1 MKKFSQ
7 KEFSNEFSNFIHQI
21 EKEQKERKII
31 LKEFKHKN
39 TSSYIPTKF
48 KKVESNNDFSTNNNN
63 LINSNIIKTNIS
75 SYDNNKSTK
84 RNKEIIS
91 TCKRFS
97 YCFPN
102 SINISTNQNDLS
114 NSLINF
120 IKSNEIKREITSKLL
135 PNIISNDKNML
146 NESSFKIKNNSKE
159 ALLKNKNVKRN
170 IKFNLGQKPKMKY
183 SCQNIKNVKY
193 IDKDDKNVINTYKG
207 RKFQKMKTVL
217 HLNKQIDL
225 LKTEAKISKEKGEE
239 NEKNNRRSKKGI
251 QNQKLLYSKKFNNY
265 IFKIYKAVEPKEGKK
280 NKNNNKMPNL
290 RYRNKSPKFCIKDY
304 LNNFN
309 PQKYI
314 QNIKNKIKNSNIGN
328 SKNIK
333 NKLLDKSFDYI
344 EFNVFKNIKFLKK
357 KQDIFEKI
365 IEKNKYILNKNK
377 KELIRRTINEI
388 ILKMHFK
395 HKKLI
400 FKIYYETLLITQF
413 INFQIHIKLTII
425 RHILAES
432 EKDENIYFINL
443 VKHLLYSN
451 DQKDTIQYQLIK
463 NIGEIV
469 SPFIR
474 RATTVDKFIE
484 FNKKDIYYLHFCIKF
499 QLLDGETILK
509 TYDEKQQIK
518 IYSTKYIKTSN
529 IKINEENKSDIES
542 EKEKDKFS
550 SIEERLKKLARRSK
564 RSKKKTFIN
573 RIKLTSSSKIL
584 NLNLTKN
591 IINLRNTEIE
601 DALKYKTSLNLQ
613 NLNELYK
620 KKRSRLND
628 YDDSSDSFEYIKY
641 RNKYTNKNLDLAINS
656 YTNKN
661 LNFDLNTFR
670 SIRNDNDEI
679 HQRDKI
685 LLYEHFIY
693 YTHFSEFDKLIHWL
707 KKSSK
712 YMDLNYKFENGDTL
726 LHLCV
731 RHSVPHFIYKFLIT
745 HGINVNAQNNQGD
758 TVLHLAAKYHKYKTI
773 DFLIKMGASEYIYNK
788 MRKMCW
794 ECL

>member
-84 RNKEIIS
+84 RNKEIIN

-265 IFKIYKAVEPKEGKK
+265 IFKIYKAVDPKIDNKNKK
-280 NKNNNKMPNL
+280 NNYNLKNRNNNKSPN
-290 RYRNKSPKFCIKDY
+290 FCIKDY
-304 LNNFN
+304 LNYFN
-309 PQKYI
+309 PKIYI
-314 QNIKNKIKNSNIGN
+314 HNIKNKIKKGNIGN
-328 SKNIK
+328 SKKVK
-333 NKLLDKSFDYI
+333 NKLLDKCYDYI
-344 EFNVFKNIKFLKK
+344 EYNVYKNIKNYKK

-365 IEKNKYILNKNK
+365 KEKNIHLIAKEK
-377 KELIRRTINEI
+377 KELINMIINEI
-388 ILKMHFK
+388 LFKLNFK
-395 HKKLI
+395 HKNI
-400 FKIYYETLLITQF
+400 FFRMNFETLLISQL
-413 INFQIHIKLTII
+413 IKFQIHIKIAII
-425 RHILAES
+425 RHVLTKS
-432 EKDENIYFINL
+432 EKHENLYFINL
-443 VKHLLYSN
+443 VKHLLYSG
-451 DQKDTIQYQLIK
+451 DQNNNNIKYQFIK
-463 NIGEIV
+463 SIEDIV
-469 SPFIR
+469 SPYMKR
-474 RATTVDKFIE
+474 TTTVEKFIE
-484 FNKKDIYYLHFCIKF
+484 FNKKDIYYSYFCIKF
-499 QLLDGETILK
+499 QLLDCETILK
-509 TYDEKQQIK
+509 SYEEKKIK
-518 IYSTKYIKTSN
+518 LYSTKYIKPTN
-529 IKINEENKSDIES
+529 LNTIKKDKSDPES
-542 EKEKDKFS
+542 EKEKDNFS
-550 SIEERLKKLARRSK
+550 SIEERIKKMTRRSK
-564 RSKKKTFIN
+564 RSRKNTFIN
-573 RIKLTSSSKIL
+573 RIKLTSSSKIV

-591 IINLRNTEIE
+591 IINLRNVNINE
-601 DALKYKTSLNLQ
+601 ALKSKTPLNLKNIN
-613 NLNELYK
+613 NLITKKSKNINE
-620 KKRSRLND
+620 
-628 YDDSSDSFEYIKY
+628 YDDSSDSFEYEKY
-641 RNKYTNKNLDLAINS
+641 RKKYTNKNLVLNS
-656 YTNKN
+656 NS
-661 LNFDLNTFR
+661 
-670 SIRNDNDEI
+670 SIRENNYEI
-679 HQRDKI
+679 HQRDRI
-685 LLYEHFIY
+685 LLYEHFVY
-693 YTHFSEFDKLIHWL
+693 FVEFSEYDKLIYWL

-712 YMDLNYKFENGDTL
+712 YIDLNYKFENGDTL

-731 RHSVPHFIYKFLIT
+731 RHSVPHYIYKFLIT
-745 HGINVNAQNNQGD
+745 HGVNVNAQNNQGD
-758 TVLHLAAKYHKYKTI
+758 TVLHLAAKNHKYKTI